1 MRSLQNDVSGSTMSF
16 AAYAAARKVALE
28 MERISIKDP
37 DEIASF
43 LKYHT
48 SGSNPYTTC
57 CTQCWNSCCNATY
70 ITPAQPIQ
78 PPINNDGDS

>member
-1 MRSLQNDVSGSTMSF
+1 MRSLQQSPPIDSMSY
-16 AAYAAARKVALE
+16 AAYAAAREVALD

-57 CTQCWNSCCNATY
+57 CTQCWNNCCNATFAP
-70 ITPAQPIQ
+70 IHPVTPPGD
-78 PPINNDGDS
+78 DGDG